1 MGSFSTREHAT
12 RFVCLRYENG
22 CVRKLF
28 SLSTTVLLYNLHK
41 YRWFIECDSYE
52 DPTAVCDATHA
63 HKVFWGGF
71 TLLELKKSGSVFF
84 TMCHH
89 RPRWKQ
95 SYHFSFYCKKI
106 SFSHHPMLAHR
117 RHGGIILFFSLFRS
131 GNTCVLFT
139 RWIYLTAKIVHS
151 IRL

>member
-1 MGSFSTREHAT
+1 MWTSSRFTLLGSISFFFKKVLLYRCKTRFRKKRMGSFSTREHAT

-71 TLLELKKSGSVFF
+71 TLLELKKSGSVFSRCVIIVLGENKVTTF
-84 TMCHH
+84 LFIV
-89 RPRWKQ
+89 KK
-95 SYHFSFYCKKI
+95 YHFHITQC
-106 SFSHHPMLAHR
+106 
-117 RHGGIILFFSLFRS
+117 
-131 GNTCVLFT
+131 
-139 RWIYLTAKIVHS
+139 
-151 IRL
+151 